1 VSRSYL
7 ESVNRTGADS
17 LATYALLSFIGGE
30 FSSHVTPLSISASD
44 IPCKPFCVGLVW
56 LSIWV
61 LACGFSQTLIQFC
74 IFRALQGLGA
84 ACTVPSAVGILT
96 SYFTGRE
103 RNLCLT
109 IFGSAG
115 ALGFVVGVSFSPSIC
130 SLEVTRTDVST
141 LAY

>member
-1 VSRSYL
+1 
-7 ESVNRTGADS
+7 
-17 LATYALLSFIGGE
+17 
-30 FSSHVTPLSISASD
+30 
-44 IPCKPFCVGLVW
+44 
-56 LSIWV
+56 
-61 LACGFSQTLIQFC
+61 
-74 IFRALQGLGA
+74 
-84 ACTVPSAVGILT
+84 VPSAVGILT